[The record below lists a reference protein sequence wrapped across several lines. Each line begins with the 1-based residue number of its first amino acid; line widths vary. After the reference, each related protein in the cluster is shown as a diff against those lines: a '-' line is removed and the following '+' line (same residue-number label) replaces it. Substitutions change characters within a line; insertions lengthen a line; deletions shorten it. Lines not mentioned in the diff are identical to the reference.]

1 MFRKSILIS
10 ISTGLVLLLFMMLNF
25 QGVKA
30 QDIIMQQPTGSVPTV
45 TGTPKGVIATVNL
58 NQEESINV
66 RSGPGTLYDEV
77 GILLPGQS
85 AAVKGRTSGGDWL
98 LIDYAGAPNGQG
110 WIYEALVTLSPG
122 EVQIVEVPPTV
133 TPVMTQTINPTLAAQ
148 FIKTPVPTR
157 LATYTPVDPLI
168 IATYEDKTRTSILGG
183 IPMGLVILSLAVLGG
198 ILSLV
203 SVIRGR

>member
-1 MFRKSILIS
+1 
-10 ISTGLVLLLFMMLNF
+10 
-25 QGVKA
+25 
-30 QDIIMQQPTGSVPTV
+30 MQQPTGSVPTV
-45 TGTPKGVIATVNL
+45 TGTPKGVIATVYL
-58 NQEESINV
+58 DQEESINV

-98 LIDYAGAPNGQG
+98 LIDYPGAADGQG
-110 WIYEALVTLSPG
+110 WIYEALVSLTAG
-122 EVQIVEVPPTV
+122 EVQIVEIPPTV
-133 TPVMTQTINPTLAAQ
+133 TPAITQTINATLAAQ

-168 IATYEDKTRTSILGG
+168 VATYEDITNTSVLGG
-183 IPMGLVILSLAVLGG
+183 IPMGLVILILAVMGG
-198 ILSLV
+198 LLSIV